1 MSSAAGAI
9 RKGSVQ
15 LASLGLEAAKTGG
28 QVTMQALEQIIKYK
42 PPEAVFG
49 AAPSLATMRAL
60 NGRKTMFRGAWF
72 WYYYRVY
79 YPYVFPPLFLIFMI
93 VALAGW
99 NTVEGHLVLGSV
111 LSLISS
117 VSVIVSY
124 IMIQPWQKHPSKL
137 VLYRA
142 LTSCVFSLN
151 LLFEAIQTDSGSCRN
166 YATVTEVTLLAGEC
180 WLTTIALDL
189 VYSLTNPFSSYKENM
204 RRYQIM
210 IWFFTSL
217 ISFVFFFDTNCQGN
231 FEKGLCWLK
240 IQGTSSPCLWGYYLF
255 WIVCM
260 YIYQASAAI
269 FAYNRLNRGLPAT
282 FEVRKR
288 CAQETFKCLLVYAL
302 YLTVLFF
309 MFAIIAGSHSDT
321 NPQPGTSMGNFAL
334 FFLFI
339 ISNRGTVDGVVWFM
353 LHDFARDDPP
363 SKNASFELARERDDE
378 ERGEGACDEDDDDE
392 YDVVGGGA
400 WSKSGSASPGSPGSV
415 EGRSRSLSLPDD
427 VKQKMKDVAK
437 DAKKTFQEL
446 ADLAI
451 SEIDEADLS
460 PQVNM
465 ALRQQIVTY
474 VSRGVKDS
482 IERKNIKRPESYD
495 LKYYLDNFFVDVFMN
510 FETEDPAVTPGLEV
524 FEFVMDEHPFKAF
537 APSLFKELREGEG
550 ISDEK
555 YLQVLSSDAKERLSE
570 GASGAFM
577 IFCGGGEFIVK
588 TIRAREAR
596 VLHQSL
602 PTYYN
607 YLKKNKDSFLCRFL
621 GSYSLKM
628 YAQTFYFVVMLN
640 CFDPKAEINERF
652 DIKGSWVGRSA
663 EKQKGGKRTVCRHC
677 NTYFV
682 PDKKEKCEVIVGPHE
697 ANVVLK
703 DNDLRV
709 KMSLQPAEYERVMRM
724 LKKDSDL
731 LGKLGVMDYSL
742 LVGVKKK
749 SFDVADQVGKQVSA
763 QTGEEQLNAVEKA
776 GLTSHSPPP
785 HAYTHRLSTLRT
797 RDQTTRL
804 FTPVPS
810 PDPPCTTSELS
821 TSSKTGRGKRRSN
834 GPLRRM

>member
-1 MSSAAGAI
+1 MQRHGAKMATDAAKAVRG
-9 RKGSVQ
+9 
-15 LASLGLEAAKTGG
+15 SLGTAGKLGLQGLQEGGKLAAD
-28 QVTMQALEQIIKYK
+28 ALVALKNYK

-49 AAPSLATMRAL
+49 SAPSLAMMKEI

-79 YPYVFPPLFLIFMI
+79 YPYVFPPLFFLFMI
-93 VALAGW
+93 IALAGW
-99 NTVEGHLVLGSV
+99 NSIEGHIVLGSI

-117 VSVIVSY
+117 VSVVVSY

-142 LTSCVFSLN
+142 LTSVVFSLN
-151 LLFEAIQTDSGSCRN
+151 LLFEAIGTNSTSCRS
-166 YATVTEVTLLAGEC
+166 YATVTEYTLLAGEC

-210 IWFFTSL
+210 VWGFTGLLSL
-217 ISFVFFFDTNCQGN
+217 IFYTDTNCQGV
-231 FEKGLCWLK
+231 FDKGICWLK

-255 WIVCM
+255 WILIM
-260 YIYQASAAI
+260 YIYQASATI
-269 FAYNRLNRGLPAT
+269 FAYFRLNQGLPAT

-288 CAQETFKCLLVYAL
+288 CAQETFKCLLVYAI

-309 MFAIIAGSHSDT
+309 MFAIIAGSHADT
-321 NPQPGTSMGNFAL
+321 NPTPGSSMGNFAL

-339 ISNRGTVDGVVWFM
+339 ISNRGSVDGVVWFM

-363 SKNASFELARERDDE
+363 PKFGTSKPVRDPNKKRLSIKGTNRKRFQPIKRQDE
-378 ERGEGACDEDDDDE
+378 SEPTLED
-392 YDVVGGGA
+392 GGGA
-400 WSKSGSASPGSPGSV
+400 GDQEEEFDEEEEDSSQRLRSASMG
-415 EGRSRSLSLPDD
+415 DD
-427 VKQKMKDVAK
+427 MKHKFKDLAK
-437 DAKKTFQEL
+437 DASKTLQEL

-451 SEIDEADLS
+451 TEIDEADLS

-474 VSRGVKDS
+474 VTRGVKDS
-482 IERKNIKRPESYD
+482 IEKKNLRRPQDYD
-495 LKYYLDNFFVDVFMN
+495 LRYYLDNFFVDIFVN
-510 FETEDPAVTPGLEV
+510 WETKDPAVVPGLEV

-537 APSLFKELREGEG
+537 APTVFKELRESEG
-550 ISDEK
+550 INDED
-555 YLQVLSSDAKERLSE
+555 YLRVLSSNTKERLSE

-596 VLHQSL
+596 VLHESL
-602 PTYYN
+602 PAYTA
-607 YLKKNKDSFLCRFL
+607 YLKENKDSFLCRFL

-663 EKQKGGKRTVCRHC
+663 EKEKGTKRTVCRHC

-682 PDKKEKCEVIVGPHE
+682 PSKKEKCDVIVGPHE
-697 ANVVLK
+697 SNQVLK
-703 DNDLRV
+703 DNDLRT
-709 KMSLQPAEYERVMRM
+709 KISLQPGEYDRVLQM

-742 LVGVKKK
+742 LVGIKKRK
-749 SFDVADQVGKQVSA
+749 FDVADHLEVSFFF
-763 QTGEEQLNAVEKA
+763 
-776 GLTSHSPPP
+776 SRH
-785 HAYTHRLSTLRT
+785 
-797 RDQTTRL
+797 
-804 FTPVPS
+804 
-810 PDPPCTTSELS
+810 C
-821 TSSKTGRGKRRSN
+821 
-834 GPLRRM
+834 

>member
-1 MSSAAGAI
+1 MDKKVKSAGKAI

-15 LASLGLEAAKTGG
+15 IAELGLTGLKEGGKLAAD
-28 QVTMQALEQIIKYK
+28 ALVKLKNYK

-49 AAPSLATMRAL
+49 AAPSLAMMREI

-99 NTVEGHLVLGSV
+99 NTIEGHLVLGSI

-117 VSVIVSY
+117 VSVVVSY

-142 LTSCVFSLN
+142 LTSVVFSLN
-151 LLFEAIQTDSGSCRN
+151 LLFEAIQTDSASCRS
-166 YATVTEVTLLAGEC
+166 YAVVTEVTLLAGEC

-204 RRYQIM
+204 RRYQVM
-210 IWFFTSL
+210 VWLFTSL
-217 ISFVFFFDTNCQGN
+217 LSFIFLFDTKCQGV
-231 FEKGLCWLK
+231 FDEGICWLQ
-240 IQGTSSPCLWGYYLF
+240 IQGTNSPCLWGYYLF
-255 WIVCM
+255 WIVIM

-269 FAYNRLNRGLPAT
+269 FAYFRLNQGLPAT

-288 CAQETFKCLLVYAL
+288 CAQETFKCLLVYAI

-309 MFAIIAGSHSDT
+309 MFAIIAGAHADT
-321 NPQPGTSMGNFAL
+321 NPTPGSSMANFAL

-339 ISNRGTVDGVVWFM
+339 IANRGSVDGIVWFM
-353 LHDFARDDPP
+353 LHDFARNDPP
-363 SKNASFELARERDDE
+363 SKQDIMETFTVTKPKKGKRKGKTHFEALPAVDAEAQIHQKE
-378 ERGEGACDEDDDDE
+378 EDAA
-392 YDVVGGGA
+392 GGDGDGSIES
-400 WSKSGSASPGSPGSV
+400 SKDSSA
-415 EGRSRSLSLPDD
+415 RSRSESLGDD
-427 VKQKMKDVAK
+427 VRHKIKDIAK
-437 DAKKTFQEL
+437 DASKTFQEL

-460 PQVNM
+460 PQVNI
-465 ALRQQIVTY
+465 ALRKQIVTY
-474 VSRGVKDS
+474 VTRGVKDS
-482 IERKNIKRPESYD
+482 IERKNLRRPQDYD
-495 LKYYLDNFFVDVFMN
+495 LKYYLDNFFVDVCLN
-510 FETEDPAVTPGLEV
+510 WETKDPAVTPGLEV
-524 FEFVMDEHPFKAF
+524 FDFVMDEHPFKAF
-537 APSLFKELREGEG
+537 APTLFKQLRENEG
-550 ISDEK
+550 INDEK
-555 YLQVLSSDAKERLSE
+555 YLSVLSSNAKERLSE

-596 VLHQSL
+596 VLHESL
-602 PTYYN
+602 TAYAAH
-607 YLKKNKDSFLCRFL
+607 LKDNSDSFLCRFL

-640 CFDPKAEINERF
+640 CFDPTAEINERF

-663 EKQKGGKRTVCRHC
+663 EKEKGTKRTVCRHC

-682 PDKKEKCEVIVGPHE
+682 PSKKEKCDMIVGPHE
-697 ANVVLK
+697 SNVVLK

-709 KMSLQPAEYERVMRM
+709 KISLQPVEYSRVMSVLR
-724 LKKDSDL
+724 KDSDL

-742 LVGVKKK
+742 LVGVKKRK
-749 SFDVADQVGKQVSA
+749 FDVTDNQEVSS
-763 QTGEEQLNAVEKA
+763 LN
-776 GLTSHSPPP
+776 
-785 HAYTHRLSTLRT
+785 THISDYCMTI
-797 RDQTTRL
+797 
-804 FTPVPS
+804 
-810 PDPPCTTSELS
+810 
-821 TSSKTGRGKRRSN
+821 
-834 GPLRRM
+834 